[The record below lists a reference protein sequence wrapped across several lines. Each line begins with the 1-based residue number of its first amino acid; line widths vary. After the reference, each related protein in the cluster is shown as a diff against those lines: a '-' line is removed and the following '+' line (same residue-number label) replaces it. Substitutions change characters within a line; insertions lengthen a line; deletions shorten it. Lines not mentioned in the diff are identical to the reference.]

1 MISALTFGVLS
12 FSSLLTIIDPIAAA
26 PIFVALTDGS
36 DAERR
41 RRTAIKACSVSLGLL
56 VVFAVCGALIF
67 RLFGI
72 TIDAF
77 RIAGGILFF
86 VMAMPMLTGAERQAP
101 EDGDAPRIG
110 DPSIVPLGMPII
122 AGPGAISTVMVLMG
136 QSATTLEAVFLI
148 VAIVGVIAVTA
159 AFLIVSPGI
168 VRLIGKS
175 GIHVV
180 TQVMGLIMCV
190 IGIQFII
197 NGLKPVVVDI
207 LSSVR

>member
-1 MISALTFGVLS
+1 MMAALTFGVLS

-26 PIFVALTDGS
+26 PLFVALTDGA

-41 RRTAIKACSVSLGLL
+41 RKTALKACAVSLGLL
-56 VVFAVCGALIF
+56 VVFAVAGGLIF

-86 VMAMPMLTGAERQAP
+86 AMAMPMLTGAERQAP
-101 EDGDAPRIG
+101 EDGEAAHAG

-136 QSATTLEAVFLI
+136 QSASTLEAISLI
-148 VAIVGVIAVTA
+148 VAIVGVISVTA
-159 AFLIVSPGI
+159 AFLIVSPGL
-168 VRLIGKS
+168 VRFIGKS

-197 NGLKPVVVDI
+197 NGLRPVVIDI